1 MDEQAATLLA
11 TGQCIPVWLDSQHP
25 ASDSA
30 LLRYLAGTRRAI
42 RLMPSMP
49 RLDARSA
56 LHVRRVA
63 VSAPRC
69 LCFSLRIVNPMNSIS
84 KKYVITS
91 VLFAGWFVS
100 YLDRFLINMA
110 LPFIGK
116 EFHMDE
122 VGLGMMLS
130 VFFMGYAI
138 IQLPGGWLSD
148 KIGSRKMMIFSLVM
162 FTIFT
167 ALTGLAWSIVSL
179 FVIRFF
185 FGIFEGSFPTA
196 SFKAV
201 SEHFPKSDRAR
212 VQSVLLATNPLS
224 LAVAPIVAAP
234 LIIWMGW
241 RGMFI
246 AMSVFGV
253 IASILYMLK
262 IKPLS
267 ASSENVSSEADKKSL
282 KELLHD
288 SNIWKISIIN
298 FGVNILIWGFLSWL
312 PSYMLKVQKLDLLH
326 AGILSSLPGFAGIAG
341 MLIGGWLLDKWFENR
356 EKYLLIASVSI
367 AAVCLFVMTSTTVL
381 PIVVTCQIVMAFSV
395 KLAFIALWSLPLKM
409 IDSSNMGSASGI
421 VNLGSQLAGVVSP
434 AVMGYLIV
442 AYSGSYNGAFGF
454 LIGCAVVCVAVSMT
468 LRGNKGITANR
479 IQPVEAIEP
488 R

>member
-1 MDEQAATLLA
+1 M
-11 TGQCIPVWLDSQHP
+11 
-25 ASDSA
+25 
-30 LLRYLAGTRRAI
+30 
-42 RLMPSMP
+42 
-49 RLDARSA
+49 
-56 LHVRRVA
+56 
-63 VSAPRC
+63 
-69 LCFSLRIVNPMNSIS
+69 SIS

-91 VLFAGWFVS
+91 VLFVGWFVS

-116 EFHMDE
+116 EFHIDE

-130 VFFMGYAI
+130 VFFIGYAI
-138 IQLPGGWLSD
+138 VQLPGGWLSD
-148 KIGSRKMMIFSLVM
+148 KVGSRKMMIFSLVM

-201 SEHFPKSDRAR
+201 SEYFPKSDRAR

-224 LAVAPIVAAP
+224 LAIAPIVAAP
-234 LIIWMGW
+234 LIMWMGW

-246 AMSVFGV
+246 VMSVFGI
-253 IASILYMLK
+253 IASILYVLK

-267 ASSENVSSEADKKSL
+267 ASEGNVSCVDAADKKTL
-282 KELLHD
+282 KELLRD
-288 SNIWKISIIN
+288 SNIWKISVIN

-356 EKYLLIASVSI
+356 ERYLLIASISI
-367 AAVCLFVMTSTTVL
+367 AAVCLVVMISTSDL
-381 PIVVTCQIVMAFSV
+381 PIVVTCQIIMAFCV
-395 KLAFIALWSLPLKM
+395 KLAFIALWTLPLKM
-409 IDSSNMGSASGI
+409 IDSSNMGSASGVI
-421 VNLGSQLAGVVSP
+421 NLGSQLAGVVSP

-442 AYSGSYNGAFGF
+442 AYRGSYDGAFGF
-454 LIGCAVVCVAVSMT
+454 LIGCAVVSVAVSMT
-468 LRGNKGITANR
+468 LRSNKSIAANR
-479 IQPVEAIEP
+479 MQPVEAIES